1 MNGKQIVILAGAVV
15 ISALVLWHD
24 LPIEFPGIVVKALLL
39 FLKISVII
47 ALAIFGYMF
56 AGRKKKSG
64 EA

>member
-1 MNGKQIVILAGAVV
+1 MNPKQIIVLIGAV
-15 ISALVLWHD
+15 AAAGLVLRHD
-24 LPIEFPGIVVKALLL
+24 LPIEFPGIVIKALLL

>member
-1 MNGKQIVILAGAVV
+1 MNGKQILILAGAVV